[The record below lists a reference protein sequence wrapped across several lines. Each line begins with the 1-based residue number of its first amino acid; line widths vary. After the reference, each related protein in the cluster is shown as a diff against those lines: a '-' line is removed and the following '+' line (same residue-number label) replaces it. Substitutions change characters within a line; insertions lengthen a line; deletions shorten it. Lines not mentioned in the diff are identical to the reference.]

1 MVLGLE
7 SGGDAISV
15 GLVRL
20 PIAAHTNPHSWR
32 ILEGTTCHRGHRH
45 ADTMLALVDTI
56 LTRHGLQP
64 SDLSLIALGK
74 GPGGFTGIRV
84 GMATALGMG
93 MGLDTPVW
101 PVDSLASLAHHAA
114 GLGLIAMPMLDARKG
129 EVYAGLYGPSPE
141 ASVEP
146 LMSPR
151 VGSATDL
158 LEEARRITDGA
169 PIRVF
174 GSGALAYE
182 CASEVPATWHLANGL
197 HTATLAALQ
206 WEHQNRPDTGPG
218 LDPTYLR
225 KSEAEIAADLKD
237 RTQTSN

>member
-7 SGGDAISV
+7 SGGDTISV

-20 PIAAHTNPHSWR
+20 PIAAHTKPHSWR

-64 SDLSLIALGK
+64 SDLSLIAVGK

-101 PVDSLASLAHHAA
+101 PVDSLASLAHHAS
-114 GLGLIAMPMLDARKG
+114 GLGLLAMPMLDARKG
-129 EVYAGLYGPSPE
+129 EVYAGLYRPSPE
-141 ASVEP
+141 PSVEP

-151 VGSATDL
+151 VGPAKDL
-158 LEEARRITDGA
+158 LEEAQRIADDA
-169 PIRVF
+169 PICVF
-174 GSGALAYE
+174 GSGAIVYE
-182 CASEVPATWHLANGL
+182 CASSVPASWHLASGI
-197 HTATLAALQ
+197 HTAILAALQ
-206 WEHQNRPDTGPG
+206 WEHQDRPNTAPG

-225 KSEAEIAADLKD
+225 KSEAEIAADLKAEV
-237 RTQTSN
+237 QTSN